1 MFEYLAKQI
10 KTSVKEIQHV
20 TILKRSIDARQKAN
34 YWFSIESG
42 GATVK
47 KVTVKAIPPET
58 E

>member
-1 MFEYLAKQI
+1 MFEVVY
-10 KTSVKEIQHV
+10 
-20 TILKRSIDARQKAN
+20 ILKKGPEMSYRLLASDAVDARQKAN